1 MAAMES
7 KVKINEGA
15 GWNLGQ
21 PILGDD
27 KYKEMQYLKHYDTLW
42 KIQRH
47 VGIQRNML
55 SNIYYIKLKNNNKSK
70 LWISIN

>member
-27 KYKEMQYLKHYDTLW
+27 KYKEM
-42 KIQRH
+42 
-47 VGIQRNML
+47 
-55 SNIYYIKLKNNNKSK
+55 
-70 LWISIN
+70 